1 MFRQQSKYLKTLFL
15 NFKNSNII
23 NNNNNNNNNN
33 ILKSSKFTTTTSTI
47 NNNNNNNNN
56 NNKKNNNNEIIEI
69 EELRNKI
76 NRYNDLYYNKS
87 KSEISDFEYDKLFKR
102 LEILEKKFNQQTI
115 TNQVG
120 APISDYS
127 NNRGLKFRHKSRMLS
142 LQNTYSKDDIIA
154 FKNKIEKFLLKK
166 QTSQQQQPQQQIEY
180 SLELKYD
187 GIGISLV
194 YENNK
199 LKRVLTRG
207 NGEIGEDITTNALQ
221 FIPSLKNLL
230 TLPSNLTVFILFLI
244 LKYKDFEIRGE
255 VVLNKSYLKII
266 NKLKL
271 DNNDQHQYKNTRN
284 IVSGILRKSIE
295 EDANDSL
302 NIEPI
307 LLLNEQ
313 MKFDFFPYFFIPTN
327 NNNNNINNGEN
338 ENENDNEKENDNE
351 MIIDDERCNTQSKNL
366 KLFEKMGFQID
377 NGSNTVVTLS
387 TGGGGNNNDIKNIEE
402 FIKEWELKK
411 RENHNW
417 DIDGIVIKVNDINI
431 QRILGDINRSP
442 RWAFAYKFGAKSE
455 ISTIKDIVLQVG
467 KSGRITP
474 VALVEP
480 IQVHGVTISRATLN
494 NLSYINKLNIKIGS
508 KVLIERAGDVIPK
521 IITNLDD
528 NINNTNTNTNTNN
541 TNNIES
547 LFKCNENGN
556 ILCPCNLKSELVN
569 RVGYVDYFCVAENC
583 PNQLV
588 QQISWFVDKKA
599 MNIQGVGKS
608 QIQVLLENQLIEDFG
623 DLYELY
629 QFKEKLLSLKG
640 FSHTKVNNLLES
652 IEDSKSRGLASLL
665 CAIGIPGI
673 GSSNSK
679 ILSEKFQSL
688 DNLIN
693 SPSIESIELQ
703 SGLGRQT
710 SESIFNFF
718 NPLDQFEKQYLDYLI
733 FKFKSNN
740 LKLTH
745 NNNNDNNEEIGNN
758 NNNNNNENNN
768 SFLSN
773 KYIVITG
780 KFKLGDRD
788 FVKDFIQRKFNAKV
802 QSSINSF
809 TQILLIGEK
818 PAIAKLNKANEL
830 GIQIKSENELDIKH

>member
-1 MFRQQSKYLKTLFL
+1 MFRHQSKSLKTFISTIKNNNYDNNKKFL
-15 NFKNSNII
+15 PISKFTTTNDINKNNS
-23 NNNNNNNNNN
+23 NNNNNNNNN
-33 ILKSSKFTTTTSTI
+33 INI
-47 NNNNNNNNN
+47 NIDNNDD
-56 NNKKNNNNEIIEI
+56 I

-76 NRYNDLYYNKS
+76 KRYNDLYYNKS
-87 KSEISDFEYDKLFKR
+87 ISEISDFEYDKLFKR
-102 LEILEKKFNQQTI
+102 LENLEKKFNQQI
-115 TNQVG
+115 VTNQIG
-120 APISDYS
+120 APINYS

-154 FKNKIEKFLLKK
+154 FKNKIEKFLLK
-166 QTSQQQQPQQQIEY
+166 QQPVQTQKLIEY

-194 YENNK
+194 YENNI

-207 NGEIGEDITTNALQ
+207 DGEVGEDITTNALQ

-230 TLPSNLTVFILFLI
+230 TLPSNLT
-244 LKYKDFEIRGE
+244 KYKDFEIRGE

-295 EDANDSL
+295 EDENSDDSL
-302 NIEPI
+302 NIEPM

-313 MKFDFFPYFFIPTN
+313 MKFDFFPYNFIPTN
-327 NNNNNINNGEN
+327 NNNNNNNNNSSG
-338 ENENDNEKENDNE
+338 DNNNNN
-351 MIIDDERCNTQSKNL
+351 IIIDERCNSQSKNL

-377 NGSNTVVTLS
+377 SGSSNLVTLS
-387 TGGGGNNNDIKNIEE
+387 INNNDDIKNIEE
-402 FIKEWELKK
+402 FIKEWEFKK

-455 ISTIKDIVLQVG
+455 VSTINDIVLQVG

-474 VALVEP
+474 VAIVEP

-494 NLSYINKLNIKIGS
+494 NLSYINKLKINIGS

-521 IITNLDD
+521 IIGKV
-528 NINNTNTNTNTNN
+528 NTHQDNTNN
-541 TNNIES
+541 TSIIMDNDNKFIKS
-547 LFKCNENGN
+547 LFKCNEKGN
-556 ILCPCNLKSELVN
+556 IICPCNLETELIN
-569 RVGYVDYFCVAENC
+569 KVGYVDYFCVADNC
-583 PNQLV
+583 PNQLL

-608 QIQVLLENQLIEDFG
+608 QISILLENDLIEDFS
-623 DLYELY
+623 DLYELHKY
-629 QFKEKLLSLKG
+629 KDKLLSLKG
-640 FSHTKVNNLLES
+640 FSYTKVNNLLDS
-652 IEDSKSRGLASLL
+652 IEASKQRGLASLL

-679 ILSEKFQSL
+679 ILSKKFQSL

-693 SPSIESIELQ
+693 STSIESIEIQ

-718 NPLDQFEKQYLDYLI
+718 NPLDQFEKQSLDFLI
-733 FKFKSNN
+733 YKFKSNN

-745 NNNNDNNEEIGNN
+745 NNIIDEINDNDTNN
-758 NNNNNNENNN
+758 NNNNNNNNN
-768 SFLSN
+768 GNHSLSN

-788 FVKDFIQRKFNAKV
+788 FVKDYIQRKFNSKV
-802 QSSINSF
+802 QSSINSL

-830 GIQIKSENELDIKH
+830 GLQIKNEDEFEFEN